1 MHISGLDSGELC
13 DLLAMMESALFLL
26 NSFSTCAGTVSAIRR
41 VWKSWSDLCR
51 HQCII
56 TYASVLGVGTS
67 LRPVATNVP
76 SHMLSWSVSR
86 LSSSFPLSIDRWPG
100 DMVLL
105 SSVIPRQSGPSC
117 ARGRHTRG
125 LSLVEL

>member
-13 DLLAMMESALFLL
+13 DLLAMMESALFRL

-41 VWKSWSDLCR
+41 VWKSWSDLFR

-56 TYASVLGVGTS
+56 TYAIVLGVGTF
-67 LRPVATNVP
+67 LLPVATNVP
-76 SHMLSWSVSR
+76 SYMPSWSVSR
-86 LSSSFPLSIDRWPG
+86 LSSSFPLSTYRWPG

-105 SSVIPRQSGPSC
+105 SPVIPRQSGPSC
-117 ARGRHTRG
+117 SRGRHTRG
-125 LSLVEL
+125 LSRVGL